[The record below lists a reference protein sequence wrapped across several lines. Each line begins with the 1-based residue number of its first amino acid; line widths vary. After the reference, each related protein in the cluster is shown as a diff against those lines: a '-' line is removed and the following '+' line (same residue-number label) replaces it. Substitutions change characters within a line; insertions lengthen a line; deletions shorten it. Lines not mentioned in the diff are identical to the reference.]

1 MILLLI
7 FILMLALLLSAPI
20 KYCII
25 GQKQEM
31 SYGKIKV
38 SWLWGSIKAVYIYD
52 SQTGF
57 NRDIKLLGKST
68 SFSRRKE
75 NADASKKKRFAF
87 EYLMDTALLK
97 KIIHFLKEAVKHIKP
112 QTFVVDG
119 KIGLDNPYATAI
131 AIGIISMINL
141 PSVNIQPIFDEE
153 IIEGHLKIQGKMIIG
168 MLLMLFI
175 KFLIA
180 KPVRNIVIKLI
191 KNKGEKS
198 YVH

>member
-1 MILLLI
+1 MTLLI

-20 KYCII
+20 KYCIV
-25 GQKQEM
+25 GQKQVM
-31 SYGKIKV
+31 SFGKIKV
-38 SWLWGSIKAVYIYD
+38 SWLWGYVKAFYIYD

-57 NRDIKLLGKST
+57 NSDIKLLGKSI

-75 NADASKKKRFAF
+75 NADASKKKRFAI
-87 EYLMDTALLK
+87 EYFMDTALLK
-97 KIIHFLKEAVKHIKP
+97 KVIHFLKETINHIKP
-112 QTFVVDG
+112 QTFVVHG
-119 KIGLDNPYATAI
+119 KIGLDNPYDTAI

-191 KNKGEKS
+191 KNKGDKS